1 MEKYLLYL
9 GGTKE
14 QTSLKRHQSLLSP
27 QLHWMKLTYWFS
39 YLFIRLLQALEMVA
53 VAVEEEHK
61 KASYRNFPSRWDY
74 VIVDLE
80 MIVEMHSSS

>member
-9 GGTKE
+9 GGAKE
-14 QTSLKRHQSLLSP
+14 QNSLKIHQSLLLP

-39 YLFIRLLQALEMVA
+39 YLFIRLLQALVMVA
-53 VAVEEEHK
+53 VAEEEVHN
-61 KASYRNFPSRWDY
+61 KASYRNFPSRLDY